1 MTTETRKGIIAFT
14 VTDRGAL
21 YSAYMRFV
29 QNGGVFVPT
38 NRQYELGDQIFLLLQ
53 IMDDPTPL
61 ALQGQVVWITPT
73 GAQGNKTAGV
83 GVQFDE
89 SSADGKKAIEEVL
102 AASIEA
108 DRPTRTM

>member
-38 NRQYELGDQIFLLLQ
+38 SRQYDLGDQVFLLLQ
-53 IMDDPTPL
+53 IMDEPAPM
-61 ALQGQVVWITPT
+61 ALEGKVVWITPT
-73 GAQGNKTAGV
+73 GAQGNKPAGV

-89 SSADGKKAIEEVL
+89 SSAKGKSSIEDVL

-108 DRPTRTM
+108 ERPTRTM